1 MYRIGVDL
9 GGMTIKA
16 GIVNEKGEI
25 LISNSIPTDSE
36 RGSDSVLERMS
47 DLCFHLVEKFNIK
60 MEDIVSIGVGTPGTV
75 NSNEGIVIVNFN
87 LGFNNVELTKFISE
101 KTGRPCFVEN
111 DANCAGLAEYYVGNA
126 KGYSNLLTIT
136 IGTGIG
142 GAYITDGKCLSGS
155 FFGGGELGH
164 MVVAV
169 NGRPCTCGRKGC
181 FEAYSSAR
189 ELTTEMK
196 RVGKE
201 NMSSTLVKMVDGDI
215 EKLNP
220 RVLFDALEKD
230 CPVAKGIFD
239 EYLLYFAEA
248 LGNFITIFEPEII
261 LIGGGLSK
269 QGEKLLGKLRPLVYE
284 RCFGQKSVV
293 KIETTKFFN
302 DAGIIGAA
310 FIGGIS
316 K

>member
-16 GIVNEKGEI
+16 GIVTNDGEI
-25 LISNSIPTDSE
+25 LNSKSVPTASEKGSESVLNAISN
-36 RGSDSVLERMS
+36 
-47 DLCFHLVEKFNIK
+47 LCFDLVKEQNISI
-60 MEDIVSIGVGTPGTV
+60 EDIESIGVGTPGTV
-75 NSNEGIVIVNFN
+75 DAENGIVIVNYN
-87 LGFNNVELTKFISE
+87 LGFKNVELTKKISE
-101 KTGRPCFVEN
+101 QTGRPCFVEN
-111 DANCAGLAEYYVGNA
+111 DANCAGIAEYHVGNG
-126 KGYSNLLTIT
+126 KGYKNLMAIT

-142 GAYITDGKCLSGS
+142 GAYVVDGKCLSGS

-189 ELTTEMK
+189 ELTNEMI
-196 RVGKE
+196 RVAKE
-201 NMSSTLVKMVDGDI
+201 NMDSILVSLVDGNV
-215 EKLNP
+215 ENLTPKE
-220 RVLFDALEKD
+220 LFLALDKA
-230 CPVAKGIFD
+230 CPVARKIFD

-248 LGNFITIFEPEII
+248 LGNYITIFEPEII

-269 QGEKLLGKLRPLVYE
+269 QGEKLLGELRPLVYE
-284 RCFGQKSVV
+284 RCFGKKSVV

-310 FIGGIS
+310 FIG
-316 K
+316 KK